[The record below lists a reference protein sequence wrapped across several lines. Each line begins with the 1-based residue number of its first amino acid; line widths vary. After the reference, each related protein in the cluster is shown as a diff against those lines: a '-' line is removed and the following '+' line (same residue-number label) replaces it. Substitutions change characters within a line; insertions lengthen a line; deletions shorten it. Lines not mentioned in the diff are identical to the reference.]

1 MHQSDRPLSPLTLV
15 PFNTLNRM
23 AGRRWSYASLVLLV
37 AVLALLLDTV
47 LAFQPRV
54 MKSRT
59 LPRQSAVMSAE
70 GGESTPEKEQQ
81 DGHRPSVWKAMRT
94 KFSVGT
100 ENLGKLVFGTGAAV
114 VAGFG
119 APQTVDLMKA
129 VKDGRQDVGTALQS
143 MVRPPSAEAFSLKPF
158 SRRTLKEKLASV
170 PCFLVCNQ
178 QGSPYLVPLET
189 GFDVGVVF
197 LDPADAEEMLQS
209 MVQNPQTADARV
221 LVMGLDKGLELV
233 QSEPRRNGNH
243 MLVFQF
249 CPSVQQLKNANGFRK
264 VGWKA
269 ILDQRPDKWR
279 FGFNRQGV
287 RNAGLPVFYCP
298 DLRIAKG
305 REMVKPVFFSME
317 DLYYAWDR
325 STAGKHG
332 AAPGDVKTLD
342 LLRVV
347 EWMLNEPEQTKLVGF
362 HASTQAQDYVET
374 QLRVKGGKSRPIR
387 AS

>member
-1 MHQSDRPLSPLTLV
+1 MLLV
-15 PFNTLNRM
+15 PVVAMLLN
-23 AGRRWSYASLVLLV
+23 V
-37 AVLALLLDTV
+37 V

-54 MKSRT
+54 VRCSPQVMRSRAT
-59 LPRQSAVMSAE
+59 IMSFE
-70 GGESTPEKEQQ
+70 GESIHAEQEPQ
-81 DGHRPSVWKAMRT
+81 EGHMLSVWKAMRT
-94 KFSVGT
+94 KLSVGT
-100 ENLGKLVFGTGAAV
+100 ESLGKLVFGTGAAV

-119 APQTVDLMKA
+119 APPSVDLMRA
-129 VKDGRQDVGTALQS
+129 VKDGRQDMGTVLQS
-143 MVRPPSAEAFSLKPF
+143 MVHPPSAEAFSLKPF
-158 SRRTLKEKLASV
+158 SRRSLKEKLASV

-209 MVQNPQTADARV
+209 MVQNPQTADARI

-264 VGWKA
+264 AGWKA

-305 REMVKPVFFSME
+305 REMVKPIFFSME

-374 QLRVKGGKSRPIR
+374 QLRVKGGKSRPVR

>member
-1 MHQSDRPLSPLTLV
+1 
-15 PFNTLNRM
+15 M
-23 AGRRWSYASLVLLV
+23 AGRRWSHASLVLLV
-37 AVLALLLDTV
+37 AVLALLLDVV

-59 LPRQSAVMSAE
+59 LPRQSTVMSAE
-70 GGESTPEKEQQ
+70 GGESTPEQQ
-81 DGHRPSVWKAMRT
+81 QQEGHRPSVWKAMRT

-100 ENLGKLVFGTGAAV
+100 ENVGKLVFGTGAAV

>member
-1 MHQSDRPLSPLTLV
+1 MVGCACASRPHAPPPSMLTRSGV
-15 PFNTLNRM
+15 KE
-23 AGRRWSYASLVLLV
+23 GR
-37 AVLALLLDTV
+37 
-47 LAFQPRV
+47 
-54 MKSRT
+54 
-59 LPRQSAVMSAE
+59 
-70 GGESTPEKEQQ
+70 
-81 DGHRPSVWKAMRT
+81 
-94 KFSVGT
+94 
-100 ENLGKLVFGTGAAV
+100 N
-114 VAGFG
+114 
-119 APQTVDLMKA
+119 
-129 VKDGRQDVGTALQS
+129 DVGTALQRI
-143 MVRPPSAEAFSLKPF
+143 VRPPSAEAFSLKPF

-269 ILDQRPDKWR
+269 VLDKRPDKWR

-332 AAPGDVKTLD
+332 AAPGEVKTLD
-342 LLRVV
+342 FLRVV
-347 EWMLNEPEQTKLVGF
+347 EWMLNEPEQTRLVGF
-362 HASTQAQDYVET
+362 HASTQAQEYVEA
-374 QLRVKGGKSRPIR
+374 QLRVKGGKARPIR

>member
-1 MHQSDRPLSPLTLV
+1 M
-15 PFNTLNRM
+15 
-23 AGRRWSYASLVLLV
+23 GRGRAACLVLL
-37 AVLALLLDTV
+37 LALV
-47 LAFQPRV
+47 GEVALAFQLVGVRPS
-54 MKSRT
+54 SRAR
-59 LPRQSAVMSAE
+59 PSSVYRPAVQQGS
-70 GGESTPEKEQQ
+70 SSPEEQPPQ
-81 DGHRPSVWKAMRT
+81 PQQQQPPRPSVRSVCKALGA
-94 KFSVGT
+94 KLQDSNVG
-100 ENLGKLVFGTGAAV
+100 KAVFGVGAAA

-119 APQTVDLMKA
+119 APQTVDMMKA
-129 VKDGRQDVGTALQS
+129 VKEGQQDMGAAVQTML
-143 MVRPPSAEAFSLKPF
+143 RPPSAEAFSLKPF

-209 MVQNPQTADARV
+209 MVQNPQTADARI
-221 LVMGLDKGLELV
+221 LVMGMDKGLELV

-269 ILDQRPDKWR
+269 ILDKKPDKWR

-287 RNAGLPVFYCP
+287 RNAGIPVFYCP

-305 REMVKPVFFSME
+305 REMVKPIFFSME

-347 EWMLNEPEQTKLVGF
+347 EWMLNEPGQTQLVGF
-362 HASTQAQDYVET
+362 HASTQAQDYVEA
-374 QLRVKGGKSRPIR
+374 QLKVKGGKSRPIR

>member
-1 MHQSDRPLSPLTLV
+1 MAMVLIIPLHPLAQGT
-15 PFNTLNRM
+15 RSM
-23 AGRRWSYASLVLLV
+23 GRGRAACLVLL
-37 AVLALLLDTV
+37 LALV
-47 LAFQPRV
+47 GEVALAFQLVGVRPS
-54 MKSRT
+54 SRAR
-59 LPRQSAVMSAE
+59 PSSVYRPAVQQGS
-70 GGESTPEKEQQ
+70 SSPEEQPPQ
-81 DGHRPSVWKAMRT
+81 PQQQQPPRPSVRSVCKALGA
-94 KFSVGT
+94 KLQDSNVG
-100 ENLGKLVFGTGAAV
+100 KAVFGVGAAA

-119 APQTVDLMKA
+119 APQTVDMMKA
-129 VKDGRQDVGTALQS
+129 VKEGQQDMGAAVQTML
-143 MVRPPSAEAFSLKPF
+143 RPPSAEAFSLKPF

-209 MVQNPQTADARV
+209 MVQNPQTADARI
-221 LVMGLDKGLELV
+221 LVMGMDKGLELV

-269 ILDQRPDKWR
+269 ILDKKPDKWR

-287 RNAGLPVFYCP
+287 RNAGIPVFYCP

-305 REMVKPVFFSME
+305 REMVKPIFFSME

-347 EWMLNEPEQTKLVGF
+347 EWMLNEPGQTQLVGF
-362 HASTQAQDYVET
+362 HASTQAQDYVEA
-374 QLRVKGGKSRPIR
+374 QLKVKGGKSRPIR